1 MNIFIREAICHF
13 SSNSDCKKE
22 KSVVIFMHE
31 QNIICSQTQ
40 LDNIAHEQTIIR
52 SQFFAGHMVDFQPIK
67 RKNFFFSILMV
78 KFKLK
83 LLTVD
88 GYVVEI
94 LSKS

>member
-1 MNIFIREAICHF
+1 MNIFISEAICHF

-67 RKNFFFSILMV
+67 GKKFFLNFFLMLMV
-78 KFKLK
+78 KFKSFWQ
-83 LLTVD
+83 LTVMW
-88 GYVVEI
+88 
-94 LSKS
+94 

>member
-1 MNIFIREAICHF
+1 MNIFISEAICHF

-40 LDNIAHEQTIIR
+40 LDDIAHEQTIIR

-67 RKNFFFSILMV
+67 RKKFFLIFFLMLMV
-78 KFKLK
+78 KFKSFWQ
-83 LLTVD
+83 LTVMW
-88 GYVVEI
+88 
-94 LSKS
+94 